1 MKLKDIELN
10 VMFIPMASRQNTIQP
25 VFLRRPQDFSSKL
38 PKDSGPKFIVGDAR
52 KVISELPENF
62 FQACITSPP
71 YWGLRNYEAEDQIGF
86 ELEPE
91 DYVRDLTAVF
101 SEVRRV
107 LRPDGV
113 FWLNI
118 GDSYT
123 SGNRKY
129 RDSDKKLP
137 QRGMGFRAPTPK
149 GWKDKE
155 LVGIPW
161 MLAKAL
167 QRDGWYLRA
176 DIIWYKPNCMPESVK
191 DRVTRSHEY
200 VFMLA
205 KSERYYYDFA
215 AAKEENGRNWRT
227 VWAIN
232 TEPCSVAH
240 FATYPKELVR
250 RCLSASTKP
259 GDWVLDPFAG
269 SGTTMLVSHQN
280 QRNSLGIELNPEY
293 KKVIVERFE
302 IESRGKVKG
311 AKKSVD
317 LQPMLPELDL

>member
-1 MKLKDIELN
+1 MLLQMSSKQEN
-10 VMFIPMASRQNTIQP
+10 GNP
-25 VFLRRPQDFSSKL
+25 VFINRPEDFC
-38 PKDSGPKFIVGDAR
+38 PKSNSGKGPCFVIGDAR
-52 KVISELPENF
+52 KVISKLPADF
-62 FQACITSPP
+62 FQACVTSPP
-71 YWGLRNYEAEDQIGF
+71 YWGLRNYDAESQIGC
-86 ELEPE
+86 ELHPD
-91 DYVRDLTAVF
+91 DYIKDLTAVF

-113 FWLNI
+113 LWLNI

-167 QRDGWYLRA
+167 QQDGWYLRA

-200 VFMLA
+200 IFMLA
-205 KSERYYYDFA
+205 KSERYFYENA

-250 RCLSASTKP
+250 RCLAASTRP

-269 SGTTMLVSHQN
+269 SGTTMLVAQ
-280 QRNSLGIELNPEY
+280 QDRRNSLGIELNPEY
-293 KKVIVERFE
+293 KQVINDRFE
-302 IESRGKVKG
+302 IEKNGR
-311 AKKSVD
+311 AKKPKKPSE
-317 LQPMLPELDL
+317 LQQRLPDLDL

>member
-1 MKLKDIELN
+1 MATSKDEQKPFFMRKPNDFPPKLLSDC
-10 VMFIPMASRQNTIQP
+10 
-25 VFLRRPQDFSSKL
+25 RPQFLIGDAREVISKL
-38 PKDSGPKFIVGDAR
+38 PAD
-52 KVISELPENF
+52 F
-62 FQACITSPP
+62 FQTCVTSPP
-71 YWGLRNYEAEDQIGF
+71 YWGLRNYETEAQIGF
-86 ELEPE
+86 ELRPE

-101 SEVRRV
+101 SEVKRV

-113 FWLNI
+113 LWLNI

-137 QRGMGFRAPTPK
+137 QRGMGFRAPTPP

-200 VFMLA
+200 VFMMA
-205 KSERYYYDFA
+205 KSERYFYDSV

-232 TEPCSVAH
+232 TEPCPIAH
-240 FATYPKELVR
+240 FATYPKELVK
-250 RCLSASTKP
+250 RCLVASTRK

-269 SGTTMLVSHQN
+269 SGTTMLVAQ
-280 QRNSLGIELNPEY
+280 QEKRNSLGIELNSEY
-293 KKVIVERFE
+293 KQVILDRFDLERTGRK
-302 IESRGKVKG
+302 SR
-311 AKKSVD
+311 KKIVPD
-317 LQPMLPELDL
+317 LQPNFPELDV

>member
-1 MKLKDIELN
+1 MKN
-10 VMFIPMASRQNTIQP
+10 VKNALSSPR
-25 VFLRRPQDFSSKL
+25 FLRS
-38 PKDSGPKFIVGDAR
+38 A
-52 KVISELPENF
+52 SELEHLKAGAIGPNFLISDVRKAIKDLPSNF
-62 FQACITSPP
+62 FQTCITSPP
-71 YWGLRNYEAEDQIGF
+71 YWGLRNYEADGQIGM
-86 ELEPE
+86 ELKPE
-91 DYVRDLTAVF
+91 DFVADLVSVF
-101 SEVRRV
+101 SQVRRV
-107 LRPDGV
+107 LRPDGI

-129 RDSDKKLP
+129 RDKDKKLA
-137 QRGMGFRAPTPK
+137 QRGMGFRAPTPD

-161 MLAKAL
+161 MLAREL

-200 VFMLA
+200 VFMLT
-205 KSERYYYDFA
+205 KSERYFYDYEV
-215 AAKEENGRNWRT
+215 AKEDNGRNWRT

-240 FATYPKELVR
+240 FATFPKELVR
-250 RCLSASTKP
+250 RCLLASTKP

-269 SGTTMLVSHQN
+269 SGTTMIVSDLN
-280 QRNSLGIELNPEY
+280 KRNSLGIELNPDY
-293 KKVIVERFE
+293 KSVIQDRFR
-302 IESRGKVKG
+302 IESGRLQKVPRTKTDPQISLG
-311 AKKSVD
+311 F
-317 LQPMLPELDL
+317 

>member
-1 MKLKDIELN
+1 MY
-10 VMFIPMASRQNTIQP
+10 SRNMQP
-25 VFLRRPQDFSSKL
+25 SRPLRD
-38 PKDSGPKFIVGDAR
+38 PKFISGGKTFQPNAHVDDGPLFLVSDVR
-52 KVISELPENF
+52 KAIKTLPSDF
-62 FQACITSPP
+62 FQCCVTSPP
-71 YWGLRNYEAEDQIGF
+71 YWGLRNYDAEDQIGM
-86 ELEPE
+86 ELHPE
-91 DYVRDLTAVF
+91 DYVRDLVSVF

-137 QRGMGFRAPTPK
+137 QRGMGFRAPTPE

-161 MLAKAL
+161 MLARAL
-167 QRDGWYLRA
+167 QQDGWYLRA

-200 VFMLA
+200 IFMLTKA
-205 KSERYYYDFA
+205 ERYFYDYET
-215 AAKEENGRNWRT
+215 AKEDNGRNWRT

-250 RCLSASTKP
+250 RCIGASTKR

-269 SGTTMLVSHQN
+269 SGTTMIVADQSE
-280 QRNSLGIELNPEY
+280 RRSLGIELNPEY
-293 KKVIVERFE
+293 KNVIVERFNLE
-302 IESRGKVKG
+302 RGRSP
-311 AKKSVD
+311 KKPRKQSA
-317 LQPMLPELDL
+317 LGQSALPGLDV